1 MTRHVHLPIPEELR
15 GAIAAAGE
23 RTLEHELSR
32 EVPEAEIRALAA
44 AGIGRLR
51 LPEEHGG
58 FGHTWREQTEVL
70 FELAT
75 QDSNIP
81 QTLRGHIAIEEE
93 ALWRG
98 AKSDVSRAW
107 LARLAAGDLVG
118 DAWTEP
124 GKGGYDGFQTRLVET
139 PDGPRV
145 TGEKAYTTGS
155 LVADWLDVT
164 ARDEGGRELG
174 LIVCRDQPGV
184 SVRDDWPGFGQKT
197 TASGGASLENAIV
210 DAYEV
215 RLLDDRYPYQAAVF
229 QQVLLIVLAGIVAAA
244 ARQAGEE
251 LRNRKRA
258 YTHGNTARAGDDP
271 QLLQAIGE
279 VDATAALA
287 RAQVL
292 ETATALDEAFAT
304 RGSAREEQREAAR
317 EADLATARAQV
328 ALRGPVLGAVS
339 RLFDALGASAT
350 DEAKGLDRYWRNART
365 VLSHN
370 PWVYKARIVGDW
382 LVNGTGPVGLWG
394 VGIPE
399 DAKTAAQPVG

>member
-1 MTRHVHLPIPEELR
+1 MLL
-15 GAIAAAGE
+15 
-23 RTLEHELSR
+23 
-32 EVPEAEIRALAA
+32 
-44 AGIGRLR
+44 
-51 LPEEHGG
+51 
-58 FGHTWREQTEVL
+58 
-70 FELAT
+70 ELAT

-81 QTLRGHIAIEEE
+81 QALRGHIAIEEE

-118 DAWTEP
+118 NAWTEP

-174 LIVCRDQPGV
+174 LIVRRDQPGV

-304 RGSAREEQREAAR
+304 RGSAREEQREARPGGGPRDREGPGRAAR
-317 EADLATARAQV
+317 PRARCGEPALRRARRVRHRRGEGAGSLLAQRAHRAQ
-328 ALRGPVLGAVS
+328 PQ
-339 RLFDALGASAT
+339 
-350 DEAKGLDRYWRNART
+350 
-365 VLSHN
+365 
-370 PWVYKARIVGDW
+370 
-382 LVNGTGPVGLWG
+382 PVGLQG
-394 VGIPE
+394 PHRRRLARQRHRPGR
-399 DAKTAAQPVG
+399 PVGRGHPRGRQNRRPARRLTDHPSKHTRTPATAPRPPARGAGPTHRKDTSTHDHTDDDALALARGGRRQGARRR